1 MPPPLSLGFD
11 MGGAP
16 ESFLMRGKVDANT
29 IGIFFCVMCLSSRL
43 WEDERLTQEEK
54 FTNTDR

>member
-1 MPPPLSLGFD
+1 